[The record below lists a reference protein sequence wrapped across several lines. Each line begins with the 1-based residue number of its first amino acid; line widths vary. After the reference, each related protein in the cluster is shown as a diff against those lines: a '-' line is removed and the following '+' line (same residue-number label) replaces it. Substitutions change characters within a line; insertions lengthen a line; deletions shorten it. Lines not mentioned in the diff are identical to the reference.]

1 MVRIRLR
8 RTGLKNQS
16 TYRIMAADKESPRD
30 GRFLEILGSYNPRT
44 NPSTVEIKEER
55 VYDWMN
61 KGAQPSASVIQIF
74 NSVGL
79 LDRYTRL
86 KAGESQEVLLAEAK
100 LAYEKHAAGGKT
112 EKPAAGVEKTAPK
125 KESKKAAEAALKQES
140 KQATEPTLKQEVSDA
155 AKPAPKQEVS
165 DVTELAPKQE
175 VSDVA
180 EPAPKLEVGDI
191 AEPAPKLEVGDV
203 AESTPEPGTS
213 DNAEATPKPVAS
225 EVAETASE

>member
-44 NPSTVEIKEER
+44 NPSTVVVNEER

-79 LDRYTRL
+79 MDRYTRL
-86 KAGESQEVLLAEAK
+86 KAGESQEALLVEAK
-100 LAYEKHAAGGKT
+100 LPTKNMLPAERPKNQLPVWK
-112 EKPAAGVEKTAPK
+112 KPLRK
-125 KESKKAAEAALKQES
+125 KKAR
-140 KQATEPTLKQEVSDA
+140 
-155 AKPAPKQEVS
+155 
-165 DVTELAPKQE
+165 
-175 VSDVA
+175 
-180 EPAPKLEVGDI
+180 KL
-191 AEPAPKLEVGDV
+191 PRLL
-203 AESTPEPGTS
+203 
-213 DNAEATPKPVAS
+213 
-225 EVAETASE
+225 

>member
-61 KGAQPSASVIQIF
+61 KGAQPSASVVQIF

-86 KAGESQEVLLAEAK
+86 KAGESQEALLAEAK

-112 EKPAAGVEKTAPK
+112 EKSAAGGEKAAPK
-125 KESKKAAEAALKQES
+125 KESKKVVEAAPKQES
-140 KQATEPTLKQEVSDA
+140 KPAAEPTSKQEVSDIA
-155 AKPAPKQEVS
+155 EP
-165 DVTELAPKQE
+165 APKQE

-180 EPAPKLEVGDI
+180 ESSPAPE
-191 AEPAPKLEVGDV
+191 ASEN
-203 AESTPEPGTS
+203 S
-213 DNAEATPKPVAS
+213 DASLKQVAS
-225 EVAETASE
+225 EVVETASE